1 MSSLMQK
8 NKNKNNYNNI
18 WFQYEY
24 LVQKTKFGLIH
35 SWGSK
40 TKWFH
45 DFLQTNSTNNIMW
58 KKNWMRKSD

>member
-40 TKWFH
+40 TK
-45 DFLQTNSTNNIMW
+45 
-58 KKNWMRKSD
+58 

>member
-35 SWGSK
+35 SWGFYK
-40 TKWFH
+40 LI
-45 DFLQTNSTNNIMW
+45 LQITSCE
-58 KKNWMRKSD
+58 KKIE